1 MSECRSSLNWDKGK
15 RSYIQI
21 WRGKKS
27 RGKKSRGKK
36 SHTQLQLLKLLYDNY
51 FISLLK

>member
-1 MSECRSSLNWDKGK
+1 MENRSHGVKCRSSFWDEGK

-27 RGKKSRGKK
+27 WGKKSRGKK
-36 SHTQLQLLKLLYDNY
+36 SYTPSQE
-51 FISLLK
+51 